1 MLHIAL
7 HIGLP
12 LLIAGV
18 FFRARWQ
25 FAAFVMIAT
34 MLVDLDHLLAT
45 PIYDPGRCSI
55 GFHPLHQI
63 WLILLYGLMCFIPKV
78 RLVGLGLCIHM
89 FLDALDCQITNAVWM
104 T

>member
-25 FAAFVMIAT
+25 FAVFVMIAT

-55 GFHPLHQI
+55 
-63 WLILLYGLMCFIPKV
+63 
-78 RLVGLGLCIHM
+78 HM